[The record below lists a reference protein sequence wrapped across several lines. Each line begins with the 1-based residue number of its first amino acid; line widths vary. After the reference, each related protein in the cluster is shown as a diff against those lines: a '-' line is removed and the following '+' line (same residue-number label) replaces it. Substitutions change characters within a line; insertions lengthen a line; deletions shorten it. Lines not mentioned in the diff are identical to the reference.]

1 VPRMRHHPCLPQS
14 CPAAWQGIEK
24 LSRRAGPSRGTHWN
38 TRPQAA
44 CTDAG
49 TAAHASLI
57 AVLRLGKAMDCAQLG
72 LRKAAAVLTIQS
84 LFLSILFCRS
94 ARCICSRVKYSTN
107 SARPLMSSFSS
118 A

>member
-1 VPRMRHHPCLPQS
+1 VPQMRHHLCLPQS

-24 LSRRAGPSRGTHWN
+24 LSRRAGTHWN
-38 TRPQAA
+38 TGPQAA
-44 CTDAG
+44 CTHAG

-57 AVLRLGKAMDCAQLG
+57 AVLWLGKAMDCAQVG
-72 LRKAAAVLTIQS
+72 LRRAAAVLTIQS
-84 LFLSILFCRS
+84 LFLSILSCRS

-118 A
+118 ACI